1 MPSTNHQT
9 NRIVTL
15 VPSATEIVCALGLEH
30 DLVGRSH
37 ECDYPLTVKQLPACT
52 SPYFDGTG
60 SSLEIDTQIKNL
72 VQKALSIY
80 HVEEETLIPLQPTV
94 IITQNQCD
102 VCAISYEEVEKAISE
117 KFTHPIE
124 IISLSAQNLEEVWAD
139 ILRVGKGL
147 HVQAKAEILIQK
159 LQQQLSD
166 IKAQGETLLKAPK
179 ILCIEW
185 IEPLMAA
192 GNWMPNIIQ
201 IAGGTP
207 SMGKPGEHS
216 PWITWESIIQENP
229 DVIIVIPCGFSLDR
243 TLSEIHL
250 LTENPHWK
258 TLNAVQLNQVYLADG
273 NQYFNRPGPR
283 LVDSAQILLEI
294 FKDVEASSQD
304 PSTLENQFLKHS
316 EGKDRWQKL

>member
-1 MPSTNHQT
+1 MTSTKHQSA
-9 NRIVTL
+9 RIVTL
-15 VPSATEIVCALGLEH
+15 VPSATEIVCALGFEQE
-30 DLVGRSH
+30 LVGRSH

-52 SPYFDGTG
+52 SPHFDGTG
-60 SSLEIDTQIKNL
+60 SSLEIDTQIKTL

-80 HVEEETLIPLQPTV
+80 HVEDEILIPLQPTV
-94 IITQNQCD
+94 IITQHQCD
-102 VCAISYEEVEKAISE
+102 VCAISFEEVEKAISE

-124 IISLSAQNLEEVWAD
+124 MISLSAQNLEEVWAD

-147 HVQAKAEILIQK
+147 NVQAKAERLIQK

-166 IKAQGETLLKAPK
+166 IKTQGEKLLKAPK
-179 ILCIEW
+179 VLCIEW

-192 GNWMPNIIQ
+192 GNWMPNLIQ
-201 IAGGTP
+201 LAGGIP
-207 SMGKPGEHS
+207 CAGEPGKHS
-216 PWITWESIIQENP
+216 PWITWETILQENP
-229 DVIIVIPCGFSLDR
+229 DVIIVIPCGFSIDR

-258 TLNAVQLNQVYLADG
+258 TLKAVQLNQVYLADG

-294 FKDVEASSQD
+294 FQDVETFSQA
-304 PSTLENQFLKHS
+304 PSTLENQFMIRS
-316 EGKDRWQKL
+316 ETTDRWKKL